1 MTVAFHLYHIGK
13 GVSFIDENNNDYLA
27 RAKKG
32 KKRSENCLE
41 VLGCL
46 IFGKELINLERL
58 SLESEVL
65 LLQQCY
71 VI

>member
-32 KKRSENCLE
+32 KKKGVKTALRFLD
-41 VLGCL
+41 VLYL
-46 IFGKELINLERL
+46 GKN
-58 SLESEVL
+58 
-65 LLQQCY
+65 
-71 VI
+71 